1 MTECLQNLQRTVR
14 KLRTEGLV
22 FHQPLKLD
30 TPVRFGGETKYEM
43 LDNLN
48 ILLGVTGGV
57 AAYKA
62 VDLAGKLTSAGAG
75 VKTVMTEAACRLVGP
90 KSFEAVTQSAVFT
103 TIWSTPEEY
112 KISHIAL
119 IDWADVIV
127 VAPATANIIGKIA
140 NGICDDMLSTILC
153 ACWPLVKSAAV
164 LLAPAMNN
172 NMWANPAVQHNVK
185 TLEERGFQFVG
196 PVEGRL
202 ACGTEGIGRMSEPQD
217 ILDAIEN
224 IASNIRKREV

>member
-1 MTECLQNLQRTVR
+1 
-14 KLRTEGLV
+14 
-22 FHQPLKLD
+22 
-30 TPVRFGGETKYEM
+30 M

-62 VDLAGKLTSAGAG
+62 VDLASKLTAAGAG
-75 VKTVMTEAACRLVGP
+75 VKTVITESACRLIQP

-103 TIWSTPEEY
+103 TMWGQPGEY
-112 KISHIAL
+112 RISHIEL
-119 IDWADVIV
+119 VDWADIVV
-127 VAPATANIIGKIA
+127 VAPATANILGKIA

-153 ACWPLVKSAAV
+153 SCWPLVESEAV
-164 LLAPAMNN
+164 ILAPAMNN

-185 TLEERGFQFVG
+185 TLEERGFKLIG
-196 PVEGRL
+196 PEEGRL

-217 ILDAIEN
+217 ILSAIEKIAGN
-224 IASNIRKREV
+224 INKRNV

>member
-1 MTECLQNLQRTVR
+1 MEYLRSLPRIKR
-14 KLRTEGLV
+14 KT
-22 FHQPLKLD
+22 KDSLD
-30 TPVRFGGETKYEM
+30 SPVRFGDEMKYEM

-103 TIWSTPEEY
+103 TIWSTPSSKGRLTAEEY

-119 IDWADVIV
+119 VDWADVVV
-127 VAPATANIIGKIA
+127 VAPATANILGKIA

-153 ACWPLVKSAAV
+153 ACWPLVESAAA

-185 TLEERGFQFVG
+185 TLEERGFQFIG

-217 ILDAIEN
+217 ILDAIEK
-224 IASNIRKREV
+224 IASNITKREV